1 MRAATKSKVK
11 KPAKKAKPTKQV
23 VKTVEKT
30 QESPWYVF
38 CSTGC
43 GFCKKSEPVIEE
55 LNKEGHDILV
65 LDMAEPDNQKL
76 NKELQ
81 VEYKVQC
88 GTPWF
93 INAETGKG
101 VCGYREKAILEKWL
115 AGEDIPEPPK
125 PKGMPPRT
133 PFMGAS
139 DTELNEWKKSYNTW
153 LDDNKHLPKDRRK
166 STEEILKQ
174 PRPKSEPPRPPMGPE
189 ATDGGID
196 AWGKQYDEWSKEN
209 NHLPNLQ
216 PTDVMVRNFKN
227 RIKQMANKAN
237 NPNAQ
242 VQLQPQTP
250 SPEIGKLEKR
260 ITELENKLNSMGN
273 QDDVVEEGLTEWE
286 EDVEDKL
293 DALLNHLGV
302 QI

>member
-11 KPAKKAKPTKQV
+11 KPAKKTKPTKEV
-23 VKTVEKT
+23 VTKVEKT

-93 INAETGKG
+93 INAETGKS

-166 STEEILKQ
+166 SAEEILKQ

-189 ATDGGID
+189 ATDEGID

-216 PTDVMVRNFKN
+216 PTDMMVKNFKN
-227 RIKQMANKAN
+227 RIKQMAN
-237 NPNAQ
+237 NPN
-242 VQLQPQTP
+242 VQPQSQASP
-250 SPEIGKLEKR
+250 SKLGELEKR
-260 ITELENKLNSMGN
+260 IAELEEKLNSTNN
-273 QDDVVEEGLTEWE
+273 QVEVTEDGLTEWE
-286 EDVEDKL
+286 EDVEYKL